1 MAGDGKSEKWKLSE
15 NYLFWHS
22 PSLSS
27 CLEEAKKKQSASL
40 DMGRKERKVE
50 NNGENSSKFVAGI
63 GNQQAAR
70 DFRIKAPT
78 ALLQMEL

>member
-1 MAGDGKSEKWKLSE
+1 MEKAKNGNFLRTTCSGILPLFPLAWKKR
-15 NYLFWHS
+15 
-22 PSLSS
+22 
-27 CLEEAKKKQSASL
+27 KKKQSASL